1 MWRGAARSISP
12 EYRVAAAGAV
22 DFSIVCYWV
31 LSTRPRLL
39 AATSNPRK
47 KKKEKKERKKGNFYP
62 YARSIFAQ
70 RVHAPKREE
79 KTRKIRQSFRVPRHN
94 ANFHSSRSLTFGYL
108 KWCVSFL
115 ASFLPFSLSLSSF
128 FSKSFV
134 KLFPRFPFS
143 RLRDCTCTYFVL
155 QQSRGKFTFST
166 CNVRNMRVSF
176 VGDFD
181 RSFAT
186 IVSSNWCPS
195 LVVLS

>member
-70 RVHAPKREE
+70 RVHAPKHEE

-115 ASFLPFSLSLSSF
+115 ASFLSFSLSLSSF
-128 FSKSFV
+128 FLNPLWSYFLVSRFRV
-134 KLFPRFPFS
+134 CEIARVRISCCNSPEVNLLFQHATYEICES
-143 RLRDCTCTYFVL
+143 RSWVTSIEVSQRLFLPTD
-155 QQSRGKFTFST
+155 
-166 CNVRNMRVSF
+166 VR
-176 VGDFD
+176 
-181 RSFAT
+181 
-186 IVSSNWCPS
+186 
-195 LVVLS
+195 LS